1 MKIPDRVGDD
11 EERENVIA
19 GTDRQ
24 YNNDK
29 K

>member
-1 MKIPDRVGDD
+1 MENPDRVGDD
-11 EERENVIA
+11 EERANVIA

-24 YNNDK
+24 SNNDK